1 MIKPRVFQK
10 LLEEYRSYSSAEKLF
25 IILIMICSFA
35 ITGEAAITRA
45 TANSVFISAYTV
57 KLFPIAWLAS
67 VPLNFLIVAF
77 YNRFLPH
84 LGCARMLVL
93 TVLIAIFINVF
104 SAYYLSSVS
113 FLPFVLYLWKDIFII
128 LMFQQLWS
136 VIHATVNIS
145 RAKYLYGIFFGM
157 GGIGSVMGSLVP
169 CFLALSLGS
178 EKLLLTTIPYYL
190 LVMGCYCWLLRV
202 RERIESRQDI
212 SAMSKDSTD
221 ILGGLKIIRGSTFL
235 KFILIMVVAMQV
247 SSTILDYQF
256 NFFLQK
262 VFAIQDLR
270 TQFLGRFFGLVN
282 FINIFLQFIG
292 SYVLVRMIGL
302 KSSHLMIPFFLG
314 LNAIAFISWP
324 TFVMMCA
331 CFGSIKA
338 MDYSLFGILKEM
350 LYIPLKVDEKFKAK
364 AIIDVFA
371 YRTSKAVASLLIIAL
386 QYVVIAQ
393 LDLFLSWT
401 VVAIFTT
408 WMVSVLFLFKYYD
421 QEVARQHLNW
431 PVQTTPL
438 PAEEDTEKASIF

>member
-1 MIKPRVFQK
+1 MIKPRVLYK

-25 IILIMICSFA
+25 IFLIMLCSFA

-45 TANSVFISAYTV
+45 TANSVFLSAYTV
-57 KLFPIAWLAS
+57 KLFPMAWLAS
-67 VPLNFLIVAF
+67 VPLNFIIVAF
-77 YNRFLPH
+77 YNRFLPR

-93 TVLIAIFINVF
+93 SILTAIGINIY
-104 SAYYLSSVS
+104 SAFYLSSIS
-113 FLPFVLYLWKDIFII
+113 FLPFLLYLWKDISII

-136 VIHATVNIS
+136 VIHATINIS

-157 GGIGSVMGSLVP
+157 GGIGSVIGSLVP
-169 CFLALSLGS
+169 GFLAVSFGS

-190 LVMGCYCWLLRV
+190 FIMGCYCWALRV
-202 RERIESRQDI
+202 RERIATVQNI

-221 ILGGLKIIRGSTFL
+221 VFGGLKLIRGSVFL
-235 KFILIMVVAMQV
+235 KFILIIVVAMQV

-256 NFFLQK
+256 NSFLQN
-262 VFAIQDLR
+262 VFSVQDLR
-270 TQFLGRFFGLVN
+270 TQFLGQFFGLVN
-282 FINIFLQFIG
+282 FINVFLQFIG
-292 SYVLVRMIGL
+292 SYLLVRMVGL

-324 TFVMMCA
+324 TFIMMCA

-371 YRTSKAVASLLIIAL
+371 YRTSKAAASLLIIAL
-386 QYVVIAQ
+386 QYFVVVR
-393 LDLFLSWT
+393 LDLFLSWS
-401 VVAIFTT
+401 VVAIFTV
-408 WMVSVLFLFKYYD
+408 WMVSVVFLFKYYD
-421 QEVARQHLNW
+421 EEVSRQHLNW
-431 PVQTTPL
+431 PEQAKSPL
-438 PAEEDTEKASIF
+438 PELES